1 MTEPSL
7 LLIWEVGIVSNK
19 DLFQEIIYALDKLP
33 SLLAGIFVPAVSIIE
48 LQWEQM
54 SLIPIAP

>member
-1 MTEPSL
+1 M